1 METSLR
7 VLYVG
12 PSDAGARPLVD
23 EFERKGYNVH
33 YGRVETPE
41 TLNAV
46 LADHGWDVVL
56 IEYGARYFIGF
67 EALKLVKQHD
77 WNLPVIIVSEPD
89 LEEQAVAALHVGAN
103 DYVLRGSLARL
114 VPAVQRAAR
123 EGEAS
128 LLSRRAEDALRQSEE
143 RYRELVENA
152 NDVVLSTDLSG
163 NFTALNKAGEQI
175 SGYSRQELTAM
186 NMAQV
191 LTPESLRLAQQMIQL
206 KLQDNRPTTYE
217 VTMIARGGKRVPL
230 ELSTRLIYH
239 DGRPVA
245 VQGIARD
252 ITERKQ
258 AAEALRESEERY
270 RSLFENASDIVYTHD
285 LGGTFTSVNA
295 ASTRVTGYTPEEII
309 GRNISRLLAPDHLER
324 AREMIRWKLAA
335 GNPTTYEVDIITK
348 DGRRLTL
355 DINSRLMYRGGEAA
369 GVQGIA
375 RDVTERRR
383 AEEELRAREQK
394 QRIVAEIGQHAL
406 ASTDLEALFDDSVSA
421 AAETLGAEY
430 CSLLELSSDGSQL
443 ASRAGVGWHSGVVGA
458 ASVGSGPE
466 SQAGYAL
473 ATQEPVIVD
482 DIELETRFTV
492 PAILHEHKVRSGMSV
507 IVHGRDRP
515 FGVLSVFSGRQR
527 SFSPDDVHFLQSVA
541 NIMATAIER
550 KRLEEE
556 RARHSKELATRVL
569 QAQEAERKRI
579 SRELHDE
586 TAQTLSI
593 LLTNLDLVGRHLPAG
608 NAMLKSSFERAGSLA
623 RRALDETRALSHD
636 LRPTILDDAGLV
648 AALEWLA
655 QAHESFFAG
664 HVSVDAEAPSPG
676 ALTPEIEVALFR
688 IAQEA
693 LTNAGKHAHA
703 THVRLSLFFTARA
716 VHLSL
721 EDNGR
726 GFDRRHVPNP
736 TREGRLGLYGMQER
750 AALLGG
756 TLAIHT
762 SPGRGTTVEVEL
774 PLAEAPATP
783 LEAFSSSTSRV
794 VS

>member
-1 METSLR
+1 MDTSLH

-12 PSDAGARPLVD
+12 PSDADARPLVG
-23 EFERKGYNVH
+23 EFERKGYDVQ
-33 YGRVETPE
+33 YGRVETPDA
-41 TLNAV
+41 LSAV
-46 LADHGWDVVL
+46 LAEQPWDVVL
-56 IEYGARYFIGF
+56 IEYGARHFIGF
-67 EALKLVKQHD
+67 DALKLVKQRNWD
-77 WNLPVIIVSEPD
+77 LPVIVVGEPRQ
-89 LEEQAVAALHVGAN
+89 EEQAVAALHIGAN
-103 DYVLRGSLARL
+103 DYVLRNSLLRL

-123 EGEAS
+123 EAEARA
-128 LLSRRAEDALRQSEE
+128 LSREAQDAVRLSEE
-143 RYRELVENA
+143 RYRELVETA
-152 NDVVLSTDLSG
+152 NDVIFSTDLAG

-175 SGYSRQELTAM
+175 SGYSRDELTGM

-191 LTPESLRLAQQMIQL
+191 LAPESLRVALEMIQL
-206 KLQDNRPTTYE
+206 KLQDDRPTTYE
-217 VTMIARGGKRVPL
+217 VTMIARDGRQVPL

-239 DGRPVA
+239 DERPVA

-258 AAEALRESEERY
+258 AAEALKESEERY

-285 LGGTFTSVNA
+285 LNGVFTSVNA
-295 ASTRVTGYTPEEII
+295 ASTRVTGYTPQEII
-309 GRNISRLLAPDHLER
+309 GQNISVLVASDHIELAQN
-324 AREMIRWKLAA
+324 MIRQKLAA
-335 GNPTTYEVDIITK
+335 GNPTTYEVDVITK

-355 DINSRLMYRGGEAA
+355 DINSRLMYRAGQAT

-383 AEEELRAREQK
+383 AEEELRARERK
-394 QRIVAEIGQHAL
+394 QRVVAEIGQHAL
-406 ASTDLEALFDDSVSA
+406 ASTDLEALFDDAVGV
-421 AAETLGAEY
+421 AAETLAAEY
-430 CSLLELSSDGSQL
+430 SSLLELTSDNTTL
-443 ASRAGVGWHSGVVGA
+443 ASRAGVGWHSGIVGA
-458 ASVGSGPE
+458 ASVGSGSQ
-466 SQAGYAL
+466 SQAGFAL
-473 ATQEPVIVD
+473 ATREPVVVHD
-482 DIELETRFTV
+482 MLLETRFTV
-492 PAILHEHKVRSGMSV
+492 PAILSEHEVQSGMSV

-515 FGVLSVFSGRQR
+515 FGVLSAFSHRR
-527 SFSPDDVHFLQSVA
+527 HAFTPDDVHFLQAVA

-556 RARHSKELATRVL
+556 RAGHSKELATRVL

-593 LLTNLDLVGRHLPAG
+593 LLTNLDLVEKHLPTD
-608 NAMLKSSFERAGSLA
+608 NALLRSSFERAGKLA
-623 RRALDETRALSHD
+623 KRALDETRALSHD

-655 QAHESFFAG
+655 HAHENFFGVNVA
-664 HVSVDAEAPSPG
+664 VDAEPPPPK

-693 LTNAGKHAHA
+693 LTNSGKHARA
-703 THVRLSLFFTARA
+703 QKVRLSLYFTDRA
-716 VHLSL
+716 AHLSL

-726 GFDRRHVPNP
+726 GFDRQHVPSP

-762 SPGRGTTVEVEL
+762 SPGRGTTVEAEL
-774 PLAEAPATP
+774 PLADSDGASHE
-783 LEAFSSSTSRV
+783 SVRSV
-794 VS
+794 VDGARL